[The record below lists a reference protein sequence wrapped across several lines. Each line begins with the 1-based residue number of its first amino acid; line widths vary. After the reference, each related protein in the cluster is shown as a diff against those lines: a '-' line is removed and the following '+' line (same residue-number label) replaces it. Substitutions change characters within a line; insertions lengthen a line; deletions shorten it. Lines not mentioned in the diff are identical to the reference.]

1 MDKAQQKTWKDRVPP
16 DGHLPASYEVQVC
29 DEGNK
34 VIAVQMLDK
43 SGIDYKISARKGQFY
58 IQAADMQTFTKI
70 KGVLNQS
77 LDMNKEADKMGFK
90 PEMPTDITP
99 VSTNT
104 PQADI
109 TASNVAVTEPVKED
123 IVSEVKVNDTVKLL
137 DYVQKNGKEGIN
149 TYARVTKVNSDG
161 SIEVTNMNMPFQGTL
176 AHAKIAKDKFLKE
189 GTILGEGLDFNL
201 EQMSAL
207 LDKAEKLVAKMKK
220 HLTSD
225 VTVATF
231 RKTMNELLSV
241 VHTEIP
247 KTLKSKPKALADK
260 EAADKKN
267 RASKVDPTLS
277 KLWQEYFE
285 QNYAWDDGYNHDGVG
300 WKKAKAKCEKIEAT
314 VTKNYSSAMAKKMVK
329 WAQDAYEQNYYNR
342 GKKWD
347 KLIKELPVEVDPTWI
362 EEEYL

>member
-137 DYVQKNGKEGIN
+137 DYVQKNGKKGIN

-189 GTILGEGLDFNL
+189 GSLENQTAIQTEMEKAFKKAGCDQHQWEVWVMAWTAAAKFYGSGIDSVKESVNESYPSEKTIAFEIKNIKKLMKQHYPEWSNSVIEDFEQYL
-201 EQMSAL
+201 EDAFVAGYEASNTGQSRDKL
-207 LDKAEKLVAKMKK
+207 LDKAIE
-220 HLTSD
+220 
-225 VTVATF
+225 
-231 RKTMNELLSV
+231 NGE
-241 VHTEIP
+241 
-247 KTLKSKPKALADK
+247 
-260 EAADKKN
+260 
-267 RASKVDPTLS
+267 
-277 KLWQEYFE
+277 
-285 QNYAWDDGYNHDGVG
+285 
-300 WKKAKAKCEKIEAT
+300 EKILRQFP
-314 VTKNYSSAMAKKMVK
+314 KWSKMVDDMG
-329 WAQDAYEQNYYNR
+329 Q
-342 GKKWD
+342 
-347 KLIKELPVEVDPTWI
+347 
-362 EEEYL
+362 YLEHAFNAGYDWS